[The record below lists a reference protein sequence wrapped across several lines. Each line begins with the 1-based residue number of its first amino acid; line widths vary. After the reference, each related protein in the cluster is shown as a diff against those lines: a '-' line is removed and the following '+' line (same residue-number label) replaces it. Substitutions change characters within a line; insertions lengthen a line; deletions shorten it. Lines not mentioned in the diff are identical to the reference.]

1 MTNKLFI
8 GSLSYNITDNQLEAH
23 FAQAGKVLS
32 AKVIIDRNTGQGKGF
47 AFVEMMEEQNGNNAI
62 NALHE
67 TELSERTITVSKAK
81 PRTNSSSFSSSSS
94 YNNDRR
100 NNNGRNNYNSRGN
113 SNNNKKYNY

>member
-47 AFVEMMEEQNGNNAI
+47 AFVEMETVDGAKRAI
-62 NALHE
+62 QVL
-67 TELSERTITVSKAK
+67 
-81 PRTNSSSFSSSSS
+81 
-94 YNNDRR
+94 NDTSLDDRSIVVKEAR
-100 NNNGRNNYNSRGN
+100 SRE
-113 SNNNKKYNY
+113 